1 MVAQF
6 PTGFFCRSNGAKI
19 TTFLLRANRFCWHS
33 KAVKRWPYIVI
44 LVIVAG
50 VIGYYLLATG
60 QLHWPARST
69 ADAANSSPAAEN
81 IAWHAVLRP
90 RDGFKIEMPDGVK
103 DSEAP
108 AYDSDGNNEPVK
120 MLSASPDGN
129 TVYAITW
136 QDNPPV
142 ARAHN
147 NSPDVTLD
155 QARDGM
161 LAHTQTTLIK
171 EARITVDGNSAREIL
186 AQNSSGGILNARLIF
201 TKTGRLYTLLA
212 LFPTAGAR
220 NPDDVNRFFDSF
232 GPLVEPP
239 SSANGPQS

>member
-1 MVAQF
+1 M
-6 PTGFFCRSNGAKI
+6 
-19 TTFLLRANRFCWHS
+19 
-33 KAVKRWPYIVI
+33 KRWPYVLI

-60 QLHWPARST
+60 QLHWPGRS
-69 ADAANSSPAAEN
+69 DAAVEHFTLTTEKVE
-81 IAWHAVLRP
+81 WHAVLRP

-103 DSEAP
+103 DSEAL
-108 AYDSDGNNEPVK
+108 AYDSDGNNEPIK

-129 TVYAITW
+129 TVYAVTW

-147 NSPDVTLD
+147 NSPDATLD

-161 LAHTQTTLIK
+161 LTRTQTTLIR
-171 EARITVDGNSAREIL
+171 ESRITVDGNPAREIL
-186 AQNSSGGILNARLIF
+186 AQNSGGGILNARLIF
-201 TKTGRLYTLLA
+201 TKNGRLYTLLA

-220 NPDDVNRFFDSF
+220 NADAVNRFFDSF
-232 GPLVEPP
+232 GPLNEGATPDR
-239 SSANGPQS
+239 